1 MRIGV
6 MVCHCG
12 NNIAATVDVEAV
24 AAAAREFPDVVFATD
39 HMYACSDPGQG
50 TIEQTIRSLKLDGV
64 VVASC
69 SPRMHE
75 VTFRRAVERAGLNR
89 YMFEMANIREH
100 VAWIS
105 LDRKRNTE
113 KATDLVRMAVEK
125 LRHNRPLTAKSF
137 EVQKRVLIIG
147 AGVAGIQAAL
157 DCAEGG
163 LDVIL
168 VERRQSIG
176 GVMSKLDK
184 TFPTV
189 DCSVCVLGPKMVDV
203 GQHPRITLLALS
215 EVEEL
220 SGYVGNFEVK
230 IRKKSAF
237 VDWTKCTGCGA
248 CLEKCPSKKVR
259 DSHNEGI
266 TTTTAITIPFP
277 QAIPKRAAIDPAV
290 CLHFTKG
297 KCGVCKKVC
306 PADAIDYDMQDEIV
320 TEKVGAVIAATGLDL
335 FDHRK
340 CGEYGGGRY
349 PDVITSLQ
357 YERMLSASG
366 PTAGHIKRPSDGTE
380 PKTVVFISCVG
391 SRDRSVDRPYCSNFC
406 CMYTAKQAI
415 LTRDHIPD
423 SRAYVFYMD
432 IRATG
437 KGYEEFVR
445 RAQEEYEVQ
454 YIRGRVAQIYP
465 TTGEDGNQLMV
476 RGADT
481 LLGTQVEI
489 KADLVVLAVGA
500 ESAHGAPALAEKLR
514 ISYDAYGFFL
524 ESHPKL
530 RPVETN
536 TVGVFLAGACQAP
549 KDIPASVAQASA
561 AAGKVLALLSKDKL
575 ESDPQIA
582 QVQTMRCIGC
592 GKCER
597 TCPFGAIRMR
607 ELRDGSKRAEVVE
620 TVCQGCGICSVTC
633 PVRAIQLA
641 HFTDS
646 QLLAEVNALCRTW
659 DETTES

>member
-12 NNIAATVDVEAV
+12 NNIAATVDCEAV
-24 AAAAREFPDVVFATD
+24 AAAAREFPDVVYATD
-39 HMYACSDPGQG
+39 HMYACSDPGQK
-50 TIEQTIRSLKLDGV
+50 TIEQTIRDLKLDGV

-105 LDRKRNTE
+105 LDRKRNTL

-125 LRHNRPLTAKSF
+125 LRVDRPLTPKSF
-137 EVQKRVLIIG
+137 DVQKRVLIVG
-147 AGVAGIQAAL
+147 GGVAGIQAAL
-157 DCAEGG
+157 DCADGG
-163 LDVIL
+163 LDVVL
-168 VERRQSIG
+168 VERKASIG
-176 GVMSKLDK
+176 GIMSKLDK
-184 TFPTV
+184 TFPTI
-189 DCSVCVLGPKMVDV
+189 DCSVCVLGPKMVDA
-203 GQHPRITLLALS
+203 GQNPRITLHTCS
-215 EVEEL
+215 EVEEV

-230 IRKKSAF
+230 VRKRTTY

-248 CLEKCPSKKVR
+248 CQEKCPSKKVP
-259 DSHNEGI
+259 DAFNENVSL
-266 TTTTAITIPFP
+266 TTAINIPFP
-277 QAIPKRAAIDPAV
+277 QAIPKRAAINAAH
-290 CLHFTKG
+290 CIRLTKG
-297 KCGVCKKVC
+297 KCGTCAKIC
-306 PADAIDYDMQDEIV
+306 PTGAIDFEMQDEIV
-320 TEKVGAVIAATGLDL
+320 TEKVGAIIAATGINL
-335 FDHRK
+335 FDHTK
-340 CGEYGGGRY
+340 LGEYGAGRY
-349 PDVITSLQ
+349 PDVVTSLA

-366 PTAGHIKRPSDGTE
+366 PTAGHIKRPSDGRE

-391 SRDRSVDRPYCSNFC
+391 SRDRSVDRPYCSGFC

-423 SRAYVFYMD
+423 SKAFVFYMD
-432 IRATG
+432 IRANG

-445 RAQEEYEVQ
+445 RAQEEYGVEYV
-454 YIRGRVAQIYP
+454 RGRVAHIYP
-465 TTGEDGNQLMV
+465 RDGQMVV

-481 LLGTQVEI
+481 LLGRQVEVA
-489 KADLVVLAVGA
+489 ADLVVLAVGA
-500 ESAHGAPALAEKLR
+500 EASKGAPELAEKLR
-514 ISYDAYGFFL
+514 ISYDHYGFFM

-536 TVGVFLAGACQAP
+536 TVGVFLAGACQGP

-582 QVQTMRCIGC
+582 LVQAIRCIGC

-633 PVRAIQLA
+633 PVRAIQLQ

>member
-24 AAAAREFPDVVFATD
+24 AAAAREFPDVVYATD
-39 HMYACSDPGQG
+39 HMYACSDPGQK
-50 TIEQTIRSLKLDGV
+50 TLEQTIRDLKLDGV

-75 VTFRRAVERAGLNR
+75 LTFRRAVERAGLNR

-105 LDRKRNTE
+105 LDRKRNTQ

-125 LRHNRPLTAKSF
+125 LRVDRPLTAKSF
-137 EVQKRVLIIG
+137 DVQKRVLIVG
-147 AGVAGIQAAL
+147 GGVAGIQAAL
-157 DCAEGG
+157 DCADGG
-163 LDVIL
+163 LDVVL
-168 VERRQSIG
+168 VERKSSIG
-176 GVMSKLDK
+176 GIMSKLDK

-189 DCSVCVLGPKMVDV
+189 DCSVCVLGPKMVDA
-203 GQHPRITLLALS
+203 GQNPRITLHMLS
-215 EVEEL
+215 EVEEV

-230 IRKKSAF
+230 VRKHTTY

-248 CLEKCPSKKVR
+248 CEEKCPSRKVP
-259 DSHNEGI
+259 DAFNENVSL
-266 TTTTAITIPFP
+266 TTAIGIPFP
-277 QAIPKRAAIDPAV
+277 QATPKRATINAEH
-290 CLHFTKG
+290 CLRLTKG
-297 KCGVCKKVC
+297 KCGVCEKIC
-306 PADAIDYDMQDEIV
+306 PTGAIDYDLKDEVV
-320 TEKVGAVIAATGLDL
+320 TEKVGAIIAATGLNL

-340 CGEYGGGRY
+340 CGEYGAGRY
-349 PDVITSLQ
+349 PDVVTSLA

-366 PTAGHIKRPSDGTE
+366 PTAGHIKRPSDGAE
-380 PKTVVFISCVG
+380 PKTVVFIACVG
-391 SRDRSVDRPYCSNFC
+391 SRDRSLGRPYCSNFC

-423 SRAYVFYMD
+423 SKAYVFYMD
-432 IRATG
+432 IRANG

-445 RAQEEYEVQ
+445 RAQEEYGVEYV
-454 YIRGRVAQIYP
+454 RGRVAQVYP
-465 TTGEDGNQLMV
+465 KDGKLIV
-476 RGADT
+476 RGTDT
-481 LLGTQVEI
+481 LLGQQVEVP
-489 KADLVVLAVGA
+489 ADLVVLAVGVEA
-500 ESAHGAPALAEKLR
+500 AKGAPELAEKLR
-514 ISYDAYGFFL
+514 ISYDAYGFFM

-536 TVGVFLAGACQAP
+536 TVGVFLAGACQGP

-582 QVQTMRCIGC
+582 QVATNRCIGC

-633 PVRAIQLA
+633 PVRAIQLQ

-646 QLLAEVNALCRTW
+646 QLLAEVNALCRIW

>member
-12 NNIAATVDVEAV
+12 NNIAATVDCEAV
-24 AAAAREFPDVVFATD
+24 AQAAREFPDVVYATD
-39 HMYACSDPGQG
+39 HMYACSDPGQK
-50 TIEQTIRSLKLDGV
+50 TIEQTIRDLKLDGV

-100 VAWIS
+100 VAWVS
-105 LDRKRNTE
+105 LDRKRNTR
-113 KATDLVRMAVEK
+113 KAVDLVRMAVEK
-125 LRHNRPLTAKSF
+125 LRVDRPLTPKSF
-137 EVQKRVLIIG
+137 DVQKRVLIVG
-147 AGVAGIQAAL
+147 GGVAGIQAAL
-157 DCAEGG
+157 DCADGG
-163 LDVIL
+163 LDVVL
-168 VERRQSIG
+168 VERKSSIG
-176 GVMSKLDK
+176 GIMSKLDK
-184 TFPTV
+184 TFPTI
-189 DCSVCVLGPKMVDV
+189 DCSVCVLGPKMVDA
-203 GQHPRITLLALS
+203 GQNPRITLHALS
-215 EVEEL
+215 EVEEV

-230 IRKKSAF
+230 VRKRTTY

-248 CLEKCPSKKVR
+248 CQEKCPSKKVP
-259 DSHNEGI
+259 DAFNENVSL
-266 TTTTAITIPFP
+266 TTAINIPFP
-277 QAIPKRAAIDPAV
+277 QAIPKRAAISAEH
-290 CLHFTKG
+290 CIRLTKG
-297 KCGVCKKVC
+297 KCGNCEKVC
-306 PADAIDYDMQDEIV
+306 PTGAIDFNMQDEFV
-320 TEKVGAVIAATGLDL
+320 TEKVGAIIAATGLDL
-335 FDHRK
+335 FDHTK
-340 CGEYGGGRY
+340 LGEYGAGRY
-349 PDVITSLQ
+349 PDVVTSLA

-366 PTAGHIKRPSDGTE
+366 PTAGHIKRPSDGRE

-391 SRDRSVDRPYCSNFC
+391 SRDRSVDRPYCSGFC

-432 IRATG
+432 IRANG

-445 RAQEEYEVQ
+445 RAQEEYGVEYV
-454 YIRGRVAQIYP
+454 RGRVAHIHP
-465 TTGEDGNQLMV
+465 TVSAQGGQLVV
-476 RGADT
+476 RGVDT
-481 LLGTQVEI
+481 LLGQQVEI

-500 ESAHGAPALAEKLR
+500 EASHGASELAEKLR
-514 ISYDAYGFFL
+514 ISYDHYGFFL
-524 ESHPKL
+524 EGHPKL

-536 TVGVFLAGACQAP
+536 TAGVYLAGACQGP

-582 QVQTMRCIGC
+582 QVAGNRCIGC